1 MSDGQPGKGKVG
13 PAGGGKGVGP
23 VQPGEGC
30 GGGPGRQGDGAR
42 GGTDLVKLS
51 STAGGKLHHVQS
63 PAPPPNTREAPSSPS
78 FNKITKGPRSRQVDC
93 SKLPEPG

>member
-63 PAPPPNTREAPSSPS
+63 PALPPNTREAPSSPS